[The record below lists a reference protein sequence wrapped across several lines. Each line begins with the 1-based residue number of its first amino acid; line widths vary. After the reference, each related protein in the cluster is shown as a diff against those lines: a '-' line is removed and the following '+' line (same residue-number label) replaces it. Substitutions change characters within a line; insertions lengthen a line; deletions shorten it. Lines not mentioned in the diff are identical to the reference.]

1 MAVTKAQEKALEEAR
16 AAAKNAEG
24 ASNEAATSAQEAQ
37 EAQEQAQ
44 AEAVK
49 ATETAED
56 RKKSSEKPAADTA
69 AALAAEEAGIEANA
83 AVEEA
88 LNAKNES
95 KEATKEANKANA
107 AQAQALAHSNKAEKA
122 INAKEAEENA
132 KKATTEEQGAVA
144 AAAAAAAA
152 AERTLAAARE
162 VSRRA
167 AAAGEGGEARAGD
180 VNLPSSILLEPSD
193 PTGIRLAR
201 TFEPSTTDQILW
213 TVIKD
218 RTQAVGFTFYKEFM
232 DRVLLSSLG
241 KAEKADANREWGA
254 LERIVD
260 RVNAYDVLTLA
271 TELFMM
277 VECGLVP
284 EEAELSAKLRAIEQ
298 AGTPTA
304 VSGRQR
310 AYSRDVAQLKSEYL
324 QALASSPEAQVLP
337 YYSLIIERLE
347 DLPNKP
353 ELATGGAAYNYG
365 ILRDAATNPP
375 MIELIWSYWHEQ
387 GMLVQTM
394 AAIATRFEN
403 RRIGSPDPL
412 TNLNLDPLRG
422 ANNLIWGWIQQEP
435 SRLTVRRR
443 AYEYDHQ
450 YGLSLYGRAVPRI
463 DAADSRSKF
472 LRCFHELLGLCV
484 KFYEADDDTTV
495 VADPFPVLNAL
506 KEVHMVLAEG
516 AHNQFGDLP
525 WTSRVEMMIMEWI
538 LARPEFREFLGGRTM
553 VPYEETWMDRVDSM
567 RQLQGWGDT
576 SVSQF
581 RDLGV
586 YGEQILLSIRYGNW
600 MTNATVARAANWAR
614 TWREQIQ
621 VYIHAYR
628 TVTSVDLTAEPVD
641 ARAAQARFM
650 QPSAYLRQ
658 QEAARMRHQLP
669 AGAHRA

>member
-1 MAVTKAQEKALEEAR
+1 MAPTAKEMAEAKAATAATEAGEKAE
-16 AAAKNAEG
+16 
-24 ASNEAATSAQEAQ
+24 
-37 EAQEQAQ
+37 
-44 AEAVK
+44 K
-49 ATETAED
+49 AGV
-56 RKKSSEKPAADTA
+56 
-69 AALAAEEAGIEANA
+69 AAEEAAAVAEEAGADPAVEPAAANA
-83 AVEEA
+83 AAAAATKAKEEA
-88 LNAKNES
+88 G
-95 KEATKEANKANA
+95 KAA
-107 AQAQALAHSNKAEKA
+107 
-122 INAKEAEENA
+122 EAEE
-132 KKATTEEQGAVA
+132 A
-144 AAAAAAAA
+144 AGEAAAAA
-152 AERTLAAARE
+152 AEAANTKGAQRAEGEARKALE
-162 VSRRA
+162 ETEQAVNEAVTAADNAFEAVGRERGEG
-167 AAAGEGGEARAGD
+167 AAAGETEEKEPSPGNA
-180 VNLPSSILLEPSD
+180 NLPSSKLLEPTNPNPVQLS
-193 PTGIRLAR
+193 R
-201 TFEPSTTDQILW
+201 TFGPKTADEILW
-213 TVIKD
+213 DVIKD
-218 RTQAVGFTFYKEFM
+218 RTEAVQFNFYKEFM
-232 DRVLLSSLG
+232 DRVLLSAHG
-241 KAEKADANREWGA
+241 KAERDAAERHGDSGA

-260 RVNAYDVLTLA
+260 RVNAYEVLTTA

-277 VECGLVP
+277 AECGLVP
-284 EEAELSAKLRAIEQ
+284 EEAELRRKLKHIERAQ
-298 AGTPTA
+298 AGPPT
-304 VSGRQR
+304 SLSRRQL
-310 AYSRDVAQLKSEYL
+310 AYKDDVGQLKQNYL
-324 QALASSPEAQVLP
+324 AALASQPAAKVLP

-353 ELATGGAAYNYG
+353 ELVAGGAYNYG
-365 ILRDAATNPP
+365 ILREAATNPP

-387 GMLVQTM
+387 GMLMQTM

-403 RRIGSPDPL
+403 RRIGPSDAL
-412 TNLNLDPLRG
+412 ANLNLDPLRG
-422 ANNLIWGWIQQEP
+422 ANNLIWGWIQQEV

-450 YGLSLYGRAVPRI
+450 YGLSLFGKAVPRI

-525 WTSRVEMMIMEWI
+525 WTSRVEMMIIQWI

-553 VPYEETWMDRVDSM
+553 VPYEEPWMDRVDSM

-600 MTNATVARAANWAR
+600 MTNSTVARAANWAR
-614 TWREQIQ
+614 TWREHIQ

-628 TVTSVDLTAEPVD
+628 TVTGVDLTAEPVD
-641 ARAAQARFM
+641 ARAAQARFL

-658 QEAARMRHQLP
+658 QEAARARRGLP
-669 AGAHRA
+669 VGARRS

>member
-1 MAVTKAQEKALEEAR
+1 MAVTKAQAMKEAR
-16 AAAKNAEG
+16 AASEHSEDSGKAAEASEKQAIDADNEAQAEAAKARAAAEARKKAAAEPGADTAAAIEAEEADAEAKVAETEAHNATNEAKEAKKEATRAKAAQALALK
-24 ASNEAATSAQEAQ
+24 ASNEAAGAVNKDEAET
-37 EAQEQAQ
+37 EAN
-44 AEAVK
+44 
-49 ATETAED
+49 TA
-56 RKKSSEKPAADTA
+56 K
-69 AALAAEEAGIEANA
+69 AEEQQ
-83 AVEEA
+83 AVE
-88 LNAKNES
+88 
-95 KEATKEANKANA
+95 
-107 AQAQALAHSNKAEKA
+107 
-122 INAKEAEENA
+122 
-132 KKATTEEQGAVA
+132 
-144 AAAAAAAA
+144 AAAA
-152 AERTLAAARE
+152 AEAAAGRALAAARE
-162 VSRRA
+162 ASKAATA
-167 AAAGEGGEARAGD
+167 AAEGTEGGAA
-180 VNLPSSILLEPSD
+180 LPSSILLEPSE
-193 PTGIRLAR
+193 PKGIRLAR
-201 TFEPSTTDQILW
+201 AYEPSTPDQILW

-232 DRVLLSSLG
+232 DRVLLSALG
-241 KAEKADANREWGA
+241 NVEEADAKKEWGA

-284 EEAELSAKLRAIEQ
+284 EEAELSEKLKTIEH
-298 AGTPTA
+298 AGPSTA
-304 VSGRQR
+304 VSNRQR
-310 AYSRDVAQLKSEYL
+310 AYGRDVARLKADYL
-324 QALASSPEAQVLP
+324 AALASSPEAQVLP
-337 YYSLIIERLE
+337 YYKLIIDRLQ
-347 DLPNKP
+347 DLPDKP
-353 ELATGGAAYNYG
+353 ELVTGGAYHYG
-365 ILRDAATNPP
+365 ILRNAATNPP

-387 GMLVQTM
+387 GMLVQSM

-403 RRIGSPDPL
+403 RKIGPHDPL
-412 TNLNLDPLRG
+412 ANLNLDPLRG

-450 YGLSLYGRAVPRI
+450 YGLSLFGRAVPRI

-525 WTSRVEMMIMEWI
+525 WTSRVEMMIMQWI

-553 VPYEETWMDRVDSM
+553 VPYEEPWMDRVDSM

-600 MTNATVARAANWAR
+600 MTNSTVARAANWAR
-614 TWREQIQ
+614 TWREHIQ

-641 ARAAQARFM
+641 ARASEARFL

-658 QEAARMRHQLP
+658 QEASRKRRLP
-669 AGAHRA
+669 VGAQRA

>member
-1 MAVTKAQEKALEEAR
+1 MATRAQVIKEAKAA
-16 AAAKNAEG
+16 AEG
-24 ASNEAATSAQEAQ
+24 AAAAGDAAEASAAQAAEAATQAQTEATEAREAADAQKTASEEPKADVAAGIEAQ
-37 EAQEQAQ
+37 EADAEATQAEQA
-44 AEAVK
+44 
-49 ATETAED
+49 
-56 RKKSSEKPAADTA
+56 AD
-69 AALAAEEAGIEANA
+69 
-83 AVEEA
+83 
-88 LNAKNES
+88 
-95 KEATKEANKANA
+95 
-107 AQAQALAHSNKAEKA
+107 
-122 INAKEAEENA
+122 NA
-132 KKATTEEQGAVA
+132 KKAAKAAKDEAIKAKAEASLATTEATAADAVRGIAAAEPHASAAKTAQENAVA
-144 AAAAAAAA
+144 AAAAAKAAADETLEEAREVTRTAAA
-152 AERTLAAARE
+152 AK
-162 VSRRA
+162 
-167 AAAGEGGEARAGD
+167 AGGGEARAGD
-180 VNLPSSILLEPSD
+180 VNLPASILLEPSD
-193 PTGIRLAR
+193 PAGVRLAR
-201 TFEPSTTDQILW
+201 TYEPPTPDQLLW
-213 TVIKD
+213 AVIKD

-232 DRVLLSSLG
+232 DRVLLSALG
-241 KAEKADANREWGA
+241 KEEETDANNKDWGA

-284 EEAELSAKLRAIEQ
+284 EEAELSERLTAIEQ
-298 AGTPTA
+298 AGTTTA
-304 VSGRQR
+304 VADRQR
-310 AYSRDVAQLKSEYL
+310 AYKRDIALLKEKYL
-324 QALASSPEAQVLP
+324 AELGSSPEAQILP
-337 YYSLIIERLE
+337 YYKLIIERLQ

-353 ELATGGAAYNYG
+353 ELVTGGGAYNYG

-412 TNLNLDPLRG
+412 ANLNLDPLRG
-422 ANNLIWGWIQQEP
+422 ANNLIWGWIQQET

-525 WTSRVEMMIMEWI
+525 WTSRVEMMIMQWI

-614 TWREQIQ
+614 TWREHIQ

-641 ARAAQARFM
+641 ARAAEARFM

-658 QEAARMRHQLP
+658 QEATRKRRLP
-669 AGAHRA
+669 VGAQRS